1 MSVQPVSH
9 SDKSIASTPHTPG
22 PWHVSALDGRTCGP
36 SRLLVCDGAEVPQLH
51 AVAIVT
57 LRTGETD
64 ANARLIAAAPD
75 LLQALHEVIGD
86 CYALDFATG
95 ESRCNFCC
103 QPEREPHDADC
114 TMHVVLAAIAK
125 AEGTS

>member
-1 MSVQPVSH
+1 MKAPQS
-9 SDKSIASTPHTPG
+9 AFTPG

-36 SRLLVCDGAEVPQLH
+36 SRLLVLSGTTVPQLQ

-75 LLQALHEVIGD
+75 LLAALKDLYPLVED
-86 CYALDFATG
+86 CWDGPAWTCLRII
-95 ESRCNFCC
+95 E
-103 QPEREPHDADC
+103 
-114 TMHVVLAAIAK
+114 AAIAK
-125 AEGTS
+125 AEGPLEAAPAAAEADS